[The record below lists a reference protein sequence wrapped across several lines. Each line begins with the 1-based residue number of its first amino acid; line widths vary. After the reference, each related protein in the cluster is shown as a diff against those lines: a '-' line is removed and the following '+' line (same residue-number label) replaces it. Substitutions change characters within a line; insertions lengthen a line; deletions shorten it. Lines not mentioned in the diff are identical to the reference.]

1 MINTILTLLILLVPT
16 GVVIW
21 FGYKKIYKKGQT
33 FFFRMHS
40 VSSIF
45 FGMIIIS
52 MARSVLI
59 DPSTTMAVQF
69 AFIVLIIL
77 QIGLLLLS
85 IFLQKTIDKRNQK

>member
-1 MINTILTLLILLVPT
+1 MNTILTLILLLVPT
-16 GVVIW
+16 AAVVG
-21 FGYKKIYKKGQT
+21 FGYKKTYKKGQT

-45 FGMIIIS
+45 FGMIAIS

-69 AFIVLIIL
+69 AFIVMIVL
-77 QIGLLLLS
+77 QIALLLLS
-85 IFLQKTIDKRNQK
+85 IFLQKSIDKRNRK